1 MKQSTSRLLMI
12 RPLSFRHNEET
23 NDNTFQNES
32 SAAAEDI
39 RLAAIAE
46 FDAFV
51 DRLRAKGISVV
62 VRDSD
67 LAADTPDALFPNNW
81 ISFHADERVAI
92 YPMKAENRRRE
103 RREDLIFEVCNEF
116 GLSVDEV
123 VDFTEFEDHDS
134 YLEGTGS
141 MVLDRV
147 NRVCYAAL
155 SERTDEHAVDLFCE
169 TFGYEAVCFN
179 TALHQKPVYHTNV
192 VMCIGTGFATVCLDV
207 IPDQNE
213 RAHVRAR
220 LAESGKTMVE
230 ISVDQLQAFAGNML
244 EVLNEEGKTYIVLS
258 ERAMGSLTPAQIS
271 TLSQHGELL
280 AVALPTIELHG
291 GGSARCMLCEVFL
304 PLI

>member
-1 MKQSTSRLLMI
+1 MKQSTSRVLMV

-23 NDNTFQNES
+23 HDNTFQNES

-39 RLAAIAE
+39 RTQALAE

-51 DRLRAKGISVV
+51 ESLRAKGISVV

-67 LAADTPDALFPNNW
+67 RSADTPDALFPNNW
-81 ISFHADERVAI
+81 ISFHDDERVAI

-103 RREDLIFEVCNEF
+103 RREDLIFEVCNEL

-123 VDFTEFEDHDS
+123 VDFTEFEAHDS

-155 SERTDEHAVDLFCE
+155 SERTDERAVDLFCE

-179 TALHQKPVYHTNV
+179 TALHHKPVYHTNV

-213 RAHVRAR
+213 RAQVRAK
-220 LAESGKTMVE
+220 LSKTGKTIVE
-230 ISVDQLQAFAGNML
+230 ISTDQLQAFAGNML
-244 EVLNEEGKTYIVLS
+244 EVLNEEGSTYIVLS
-258 ERAMGSLTPAQIS
+258 ERALASLTPAQIS
-271 TLSQHGELL
+271 ALSQYGELL
-280 AVALPTIELHG
+280 PVALPTIELHG